1 VRWVHQRTIVLFMK
15 TTTKRAGK
23 KNPHDA
29 AFEAMDAAMTEAQK
43 EWWRQVGEDE
53 KRKAG

>member
-1 VRWVHQRTIVLFMK
+1 MTLMK

-29 AFEAMDAAMTEAQK
+29 AFEAMDAAMTERQK
-43 EWWRQVGEDE
+43 RYWAEVERDE
-53 KRKAG
+53 LEKAGR